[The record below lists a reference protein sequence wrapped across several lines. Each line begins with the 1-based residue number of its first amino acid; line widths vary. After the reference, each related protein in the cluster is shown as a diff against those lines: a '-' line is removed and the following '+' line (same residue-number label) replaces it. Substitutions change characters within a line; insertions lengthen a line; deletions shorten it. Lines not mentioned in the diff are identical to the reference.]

1 MRKQGVIFF
10 VVFLVS
16 VALALTLAWGAT
28 YKNMELDKA
37 ATAKIRAFDMKF
49 ISKFVVYPAGTKE
62 SPTALFFDIKGGCAK
77 PCAIDSKARNKNE
90 AFEKNV
96 WGPYFTKKEDIIY
109 AIKAMDQVYSENK
122 QGFPPRALT
131 VADEKGQLGGY
142 VYTSAESVNMNRDK
156 DGILMVYPPSI
167 EPRLK
172 GN

>member
-16 VALALTLAWGAT
+16 LALALTFAWGT
-28 YKNMELDKA
+28 VYKNMELDKA

-49 ISKFVVYPAGTKE
+49 IGKYVVYPAGTKE

-77 PCAIDSKARNKNE
+77 PCAISAKAHAKDE

-131 VADEKGQLGGY
+131 VADTKGQLGGY
-142 VYTSAESVNMNRDK
+142 VYTSAETVHMERDK
-156 DGILMVYPPSI
+156 DGTVLVFPPSI